1 MTLSRIIGRH
11 KFALPALVFTAGT
24 ALSIALGV
32 MTHQEI
38 RRAARER
45 FDAVATEL
53 ARKVEGRFDDYVAVL
68 AGVRARFNSTRP
80 LSHADFRDYVAGLNL
95 AQSYPGFQAMN
106 YAPLIAAEQKPAF
119 EAAMRNDP
127 GLGRALASRFTV
139 KPPGDR
145 AVYYPLAFI
154 EPLDGNESLLGN
166 DLGAMPNRG
175 NALEQARD
183 SGGLASSGR
192 RIRIAGRDADVGL
205 AMRLP
210 VYRPDMPLG
219 TVEQRREAYMGSVGA
234 GFSVGQMMQ
243 GLLAG
248 NPGSSLRLRLLDA
261 GTSASPIGT
270 RAETRFVTV
279 SADAEHQL
287 LFDSARQ
294 TPAPDTPAVA
304 APRERFERT
313 LAFDLGGHSWLVE
326 VGQDELEVV
335 GRLDGK
341 VSWLIA
347 LGGVAI
353 SALLAAIVHSLATS
367 RSRAQVLA
375 AGMTRHLRRS
385 ERQLAEAQHLAK
397 VGSWTLDPASGAL
410 HCSEEACRLLGFG
423 AGVMADLPSLLAC
436 VPDEERAMVERN
448 ILAASCSRERSEFE
462 HRVRLSGGAER
473 WLHVTVQLCEE
484 DGRPLVR
491 GAVRDDTQRRK
502 AALRLALE
510 HDVARLLLDD
520 GDAATVVSNALQ
532 AICTSLRW
540 DCAALWKVHA
550 DGLARCTAAWHGG
563 SDPALEQF
571 VAISRTLHYRPDEGS
586 LGRAWTDDE
595 PVRIER
601 AADRQDFTRDA
612 LAGQAGL
619 AVGLIVPMAASGAR
633 TALEFFSRDA
643 YGADDEALDSLRVI
657 SLQLAQYEQRKNAE
671 HNLRHLASHD
681 DLTGL
686 LNRAALQQELG
697 RSIARSKR
705 HQKRFAVLFIDLD
718 RFKRI
723 NDTLG
728 HGVGDAMIQTCAQRL
743 RAILRADDVVARF
756 GGDEFVLVLEN
767 LSGVN
772 DAALVAQ
779 KALTCCTEPFEIEG
793 QELHVG
799 ASIGVALYPEDG
811 TDGETL
817 LKHADVAMYR
827 AKDIGRGT
835 YRFYDAHMNARGTE
849 RLMLESALRH
859 ALERNELE
867 MHYQPKMD
875 LCSRRIVGVEA
886 LMRWRHPVLGMVPP
900 AQFIPIAE
908 ETGLIQAMG
917 RWALERA
924 CADAVSWQEQGLPAV
939 QMAVNLSPRQL
950 DSLTLIDDVG
960 DILAKSGLRASML
973 ELEITES
980 AMMKNTGHAVTLLKK
995 LRAMGVG
1002 LAMDDFGT
1010 GYSSLS
1016 YLRRFPLST
1025 VKIDRSF
1032 INDLPHDT
1040 DAQALIDGIIK
1051 LAHSLRMKVVAEGV
1065 ETAAQLDYLA
1075 ARGCDQIQGYWL
1087 CKPAPAAEAGQ
1098 FILRDARDRLGRTMV
1113 A

>member
-1 MTLSRIIGRH
+1 MTRTTIIGRH
-11 KFALPALVFTAGT
+11 KLALPLLVFMAG
-24 ALSIALGV
+24 AVLSIALGA
-32 MTHQEI
+32 TAHQEI

-68 AGVRARFNSTRP
+68 AGVRARFNTGAP
-80 LSHADFRDYVAGLNL
+80 ITQGDFRDYVAGLNL
-95 AQSYPGFQAMN
+95 AHSYPGFQAMN
-106 YAPLIAAEQKPAF
+106 YAPLVKAHEKQAF
-119 EAAMRNDP
+119 EEAMRGES
-127 GLGRALASRFTV
+127 GLARFAV
-139 KPPGDR
+139 KPPGER
-145 AVYYPLAFI
+145 AEYYPLAFI
-154 EPLDGNESLLGN
+154 EPLAGNEALLGN

-175 NALEQARD
+175 TALEQARD
-183 SGGLASSGR
+183 SAGLASSGR

-210 VYRPDMPLG
+210 VYRPRMPLD
-219 TVEQRREAYMGSVGA
+219 TVEQRRNAYIGSVGA

-243 GLLAG
+243 GLIASG
-248 NPGSSLRLRLLDA
+248 QGSTLRLRLIDA

-270 RAETRFVTV
+270 RVEARFV
-279 SADAEHQL
+279 AAGAAAEHQL
-287 LFDSARQ
+287 LYDSVPARP
-294 TPAPDTPAVA
+294 TAGA
-304 APRERFERT
+304 APADARAPARFERT

-326 VGQDELEVV
+326 VGQDELEIV
-335 GRLDGK
+335 GRLDGI

-385 ERQLAEAQHLAK
+385 ERQLEDAQHLAN
-397 VGSWTLDPASGAL
+397 VGSWTLDPVSGVL
-410 HCSEEACRLLGFG
+410 HPSGEARRLLGFD
-423 AGVMADLPSLLAC
+423 AGKTADLPQLLAR
-436 VPDEERAMVERN
+436 VPDEERAHVAELIRS
-448 ILAASCSRERSEFE
+448 ACASRERSEFE
-462 HRVRLSGGAER
+462 HRVRLPGGVER
-473 WLHVTVQLCEE
+473 WLHVTVQLCAE
-484 DGRPLVR
+484 DGRLLVR
-491 GAVRDDTQRRK
+491 GAIRDDTQRRK

-510 HDVARLLLDD
+510 HEVTRLLLDD
-520 GDAATVVSNALQ
+520 GEAATVVAKVLQ

-540 DCAALWKVHA
+540 DCAALWRVHA
-550 DGLARCTAAWHGG
+550 DGRARCTAAWHADP
-563 SDPALEQF
+563 DPALEQF
-571 VAISRTLHYRPDEGS
+571 IAISRTLDYGCDEGS
-586 LGRAWTDDE
+586 LGRAWSE
-595 PVRIER
+595 EQPVRIDGL
-601 AADRQDFTRDA
+601 ADRHDFTRDA

-619 AVGLIVPMAASGAR
+619 AIGLVVPMAASGAR
-633 TALEFFSRDA
+633 TALEFFSRDPYA
-643 YGADDEALDSLRVI
+643 ADADAIDSLRVI
-657 SLQLAQYEQRKNAE
+657 SLQLAQFEQRKSAE
-671 HNLRHLASHD
+671 HDLRHLASHD

-686 LNRAALQQELG
+686 LNRAALQHELA
-697 RSIARSKR
+697 RCIARSKR
-705 HQKRFAVLFIDLD
+705 HQRRFAVLFIDLD
-718 RFKRI
+718 RFKHI

-728 HGVGDAMIQTCAQRL
+728 HGVGDAMIQTCGQRL
-743 RAILRADDVVARF
+743 KAMLRSDDVVARF
-756 GGDEFVLVLEN
+756 GGDEFVIVLEN

-772 DAALVAQ
+772 DASLVAQ
-779 KALTCCTEPFEIEG
+779 KALTCCTEPFVIEG

-799 ASIGVALYPEDG
+799 ASIGVAIYPEDG

-835 YRFYDAHMNARGTE
+835 YRFYDPHMNARGTE

-859 ALERNELE
+859 AMERNELE

-875 LCSRRIVGVEA
+875 LRSRRIVGVEA

-917 RWALERA
+917 RWAMERA
-924 CADAVSWQEQGLPAV
+924 CADAHSWQERGLPAV

-950 DSLTLIDDVG
+950 DSLTLVDDVAS
-960 DILAKSGLRASML
+960 ILASSGLHPSLL

-995 LRAMGVG
+995 LRAMGIG

-1032 INDLPHDT
+1032 INDLPHDA
-1040 DAQALIDGIIK
+1040 DAQALIEGIIK
-1051 LAHSLRMKVVAEGV
+1051 LAHSLRMNVVAEGV
-1065 ETAAQLDYLA
+1065 ESAAQLDYLA
-1075 ARGCDQIQGYWL
+1075 AHGCDQIQGYWL
-1087 CKPAPAAEAGQ
+1087 CRPVPATEAGQ
-1098 FILRDARDRLGRTMV
+1098 FILRHARDRLGLTM
-1113 A
+1113 AA